1 MMKSCLCKPK
11 HSHQHDSKST
21 KKCRNTKYVNSIVF
35 DRSLRGMHFAQPTH
49 PLVSLKR
56 YDLRLPRTE
65 EKKDKRQQFH
75 FRGDFEC
82 KQLNRLKTER

>member
-1 MMKSCLCKPK
+1 MKNCLCKPK
-11 HSHQHDSKST
+11 HLHHYDSKST

-56 YDLRLPRTE
+56 YDLRLPRTK

-82 KQLNRLKTER
+82 KQLNRLNTER